1 MRENDLNSMRRR
13 LARRGTHGAAVL
25 AIGAATFSHVFGAQQ
40 PAAKQSSDGA
50 LVAKARHIHERV
62 IALDTHDDIN
72 PANLTQLSR
81 NYATDLGNQVN
92 LPKMRAGGLDASF
105 FVVYVGQSTPPATP
119 DAFEAAGYQRAYEQ
133 AIEKFEAIHR
143 LTKVLAPEQIEL
155 ALTAADVRRINARG
169 KKVAL
174 IGVENGYPLG
184 DETTAIARV
193 REFYERGARYMSL
206 AHNGHSQLSD
216 SNTGERDG
224 WKWNGLSPLG
234 KQVIEEMNR
243 VGIMIDVSHPSKASM
258 MQAVAMSKAP
268 IIASH
273 SSVRAL
279 CNHSRNLDDE
289 QLLALKKNGGVI
301 QLVAFASYVK
311 ETTTPE
317 RSAALNALRKEF
329 GLPESV
335 TLGGRGFGGG
345 ARGGGRGGRGQSPL
359 AALGPEKRLELQ
371 ARLDEVDAKYPPA
384 PRATVKDFVDH
395 IDYAVKKIGLD
406 HVGISSDFDGGG
418 GVDGWNGADET
429 FNVTLELVRRGY
441 TEPQIAKIW
450 SGNLLR
456 VMDEVQRVAR
466 DLQTTTKGTH

>member
-1 MRENDLNSMRRR
+1 MRRR
-13 LARRGTHGAAVL
+13 LIRGTQVAVL
-25 AIGAATFSHVFGAQQ
+25 LTVAATSWSRALDAQQ
-40 PAAKQSSDGA
+40 AAPGRAASEDA
-50 LVAKARHIHERV
+50 LVAKARGIHERV

-81 NYATDLGNQVN
+81 NYANDLGNQVN

-105 FVVYVGQSTPPATP
+105 FVVYVGQSTPPSTP
-119 DAFEAAGYQRAYEQ
+119 DAFEPAGYQRAYEQ

-143 LTKVLAPEQIEL
+143 LTKLLAPDQIEL
-155 ALTAADVRRINARG
+155 ALTAADVRRINAKG

-184 DETTAIARV
+184 DETTAVARV

-234 KQVIEEMNR
+234 QRVIEEMNR

-258 MQAVAMSKAP
+258 MQAVALSKAP

-279 CNHSRNLDDE
+279 CNHSRNMDDE

-311 ETTTPE
+311 ETDTPE
-317 RSAALNALRKEF
+317 RSSALDALRKEF
-329 GLPESV
+329 GLPDWV

-345 ARGGGRGGRGQSPL
+345 GRGGGRRGQNPF
-359 AALGPEKRLELQ
+359 AALSAEQRLALQ
-371 ARLDEVDAKYPPA
+371 ARLAEVDAKHPPA

-395 IDYAVKKIGLD
+395 IDYAVRKIGID

-466 DLQTTTKGTH
+466 DLQKTTKGTN